1 MHISESQL
9 IRSNTRSLVTL
20 AEVIRLA
27 LPPGTRVLAASAELE
42 RPITWARSLG
52 SRPVSLGSI
61 ESGELVLVQNSA
73 GQFGSDPRLLPRL
86 IRDLAEAGVGAFV
99 VSDAC
104 SDEAIAAANAVLTPL
119 LRLPADASLAEAER
133 SIVSL
138 IVDRDGQ
145 IRRRLEQIYE
155 HLVSCLMDEQGSITV
170 AGVVAEATGKQVVV
184 LDEYVHVQ
192 VSVPDPEPPAS
203 LMATCSDHI
212 QSLPRSVR

>member
-1 MHISESQL
+1 MTLYNMHRNGRL
-9 IRSNTRSLVTL
+9 LMRSNSRSLVTL
-20 AEVIRLA
+20 AEALRLA
-27 LPPGTRVLAASAELE
+27 LPPGTAVLAGLSELD

-61 ESGELVLVQNSA
+61 ESGELVLVQNTA
-73 GQFGSDPRLLPRL
+73 GQFSSDPRLLPRL

-104 SDEAIAAANAVLTPL
+104 SDEAIAAANEVLTPL

-170 AGVVAEATGKQVVV
+170 AGVVAE
-184 LDEYVHVQ
+184 
-192 VSVPDPEPPAS
+192 
-203 LMATCSDHI
+203 
-212 QSLPRSVR
+212 